1 MDFDNLLPEEKKR
14 AQAEVQQDAGYAS
27 SRKMLLLVST
37 ACAVALGAMG
47 LMLMN
52 DMLNMLTA
60 NALIMTCVMVYLY
73 FIIRVVQMRK
83 AAEAR
88 WMLAQAE
95 SNKKKKAL
103 KSKNA

>member
-1 MDFDNLLPEEKKR
+1 MDFDSLLPEEKKR
-14 AQAEVQQDAGYAS
+14 AQAEVQKDASYMS

-52 DMLNMLTA
+52 DMLNMMMA
-60 NALIMTCVMVYLY
+60 NALILTCVMVYLY

-88 WMLAQAE
+88 WMLGQAQ
-95 SNKKKKAL
+95 SKKKKKAPG
-103 KSKNA
+103 SRNA